1 MTLSNTANKTKTQYL
16 ILTAMMTAF
25 TAICAVI
32 SVPLPFSPVPVSL
45 ATLAVLICGG
55 LLGPKYGSLSQIIY
69 LLLGAVGVP
78 IFHSFTGGMGILLG
92 PTGGFLFGYI
102 FMAFTFGLLTDI
114 ILKNK
119 RTGDIKSTA
128 LVFFAA
134 VHATITCYIP
144 GLLWF
149 MVVTGNG
156 IGTAASMAVL
166 PFIPVDLFKC
176 IVAALLVKRL
186 TSILPKGYNIHI

>member
-119 RTGDIKSTA
+119 RIGDIKSTA

-134 VHATITCYIP
+134 VQATITCYIP

-149 MVVTGNG
+149 MVVTGSG
-156 IGTAASMAVL
+156 IGAAASMAVL

>member
-1 MTLSNTANKTKTQYL
+1 M
-16 ILTAMMTAF
+16 TAMMTAF

-55 LLGPKYGSLSQIIY
+55 LIGPKYGSLSQLVY
-69 LLLGAVGVP
+69 LLLGAIGVP
-78 IFHSFTGGMGILLG
+78 IFHNFTGGMGILLG

-102 FMAFTFGLLTDI
+102 FMAFVFGLLTEI
-114 ILKNK
+114 VLKSK
-119 RTGDIKSTA
+119 RTGFVKSSPTAATSQIKLT
-128 LVFFAA
+128 VFIFLAA
-134 VHATITCYIP
+134 VIATITCYIP

-156 IGTAASMAVL
+156 IGAAASMAVL

-176 IVAALLVKRL
+176 IVAALLVRRL
-186 TSILPKGYNIHI
+186 RPHLIAHF